1 LCRGWAMPAT
11 VSSELPSW
19 RRRSTNL
26 ALEALPSDQA
36 HLRKEAMSPL
46 VYLLVLFVALGVS
59 YGLAPVAIRLG
70 KRFGLVAVP
79 GGRRRH
85 EGRIPRIGGLSLFP
99 AFALATLPTLWVP
112 TGDPLEIKRW
122 LGVLSGMAVVWI
134 IGLVDDAYE
143 LPAWT
148 QLLGLAVAAGVA
160 IGFDVFIEVFNHP
173 LTDAQIRVD
182 WYIMVPLTLFW
193 LISMSSTMNV
203 VDGLD
208 GLAAGIAAIAA
219 LVLFIHM
226 LRLEQYSVAILPL
239 ALLGCCLGFLPYN
252 FGRARLFLGGGAPL
266 LGFAVGAL
274 SIVAGAK
281 VASALLVVWLPL
293 VDSLWQVYS
302 RWRTGRPIAQGDR
315 GHLHFRLLDLG
326 WPQSRIVLIYYAVTA
341 VLGASA
347 LVVSSRLLKLVI
359 LGGAA
364 LLILTALALLARKT
378 PQDASPTG

>member
-1 LCRGWAMPAT
+1 
-11 VSSELPSW
+11 
-19 RRRSTNL
+19 
-26 ALEALPSDQA
+26 
-36 HLRKEAMSPL
+36 MSPL

-59 YGLAPVAIRLG
+59 YALAPVAIRLG

-99 AFALATLPTLWVP
+99 AFALATLPPLWVP

-302 RWRTGRPIAQGDR
+302 RWRLGRPIAQGDR

-347 LVVSSRLLKLVI
+347 LIVSSRLLKLVI

-364 LLILTALALLARKT
+364 LLILTALALLARNT
-378 PQDASPTG
+378 PQDASPTD